1 MKSFETMVGA
11 EKWLMFN
18 ANDNL
23 KIQKKGNVVTVS
35 STKENVVTKTVF
47 NLDNLAFYS
56 YQ

>member
-1 MKSFETMVGA
+1 
-11 EKWLMFN
+11 MFN